1 MNATHI
7 LFAIGIGLSSLAQ
20 AEARDLGSFDTSAGK
35 VRATQITGNLVHPWG
50 MAFLPGGDLLVTER
64 DGNLRILS
72 GSTLSKPVSG
82 VPKVAAS
89 GQGGLLDVAI
99 ARDFAQSGTIFLSFS
114 EPGRG
119 GAGTAIARA
128 KLVRDGM
135 SARLEGLTVIFSME
149 RKSRAG
155 QHFGSRIVVAPDNT
169 LFFTIGDRGDDDR
182 AQDWT
187 DHAGAVLHI
196 NADGTP
202 AAGNAPA
209 EGGKPELWSK
219 GHRNPQGAVWDPVTN
234 SLWTTEHGARGGDE
248 LNNPK
253 VGKNYGWPVISYGT
267 HYSGFSIGVGTE
279 ADGYEQ
285 PVHFWDPSI
294 APSGLAVYDGP
305 MFPEWK
311 GDFLAGALKF
321 QLVARLDRKADGSI
335 GSEERMF
342 EGEFGRIRDVEVAPD
357 GAIWL
362 LTDDDPGKVI
372 RISR

>member
-1 MNATHI
+1 MKATHI
-7 LFAIGIGLSSLAQ
+7 PLALAITLMTLAP
-20 AEARDLGSFDTSAGK
+20 AAARDLGTFDTSAGK
-35 VRATQITGNLVHPWG
+35 VRATEVTSGLSHPWG

-72 GSTLSKPVSG
+72 GSTLSKPVAG
-82 VPKVAAS
+82 VPKVAAA

-99 ARDFAQSGTIFLSFS
+99 ARDFAQSGILFLSFS
-114 EPGRG
+114 EPGKG

-128 KLVRDGM
+128 KLVRDGGA
-135 SARLEGLTVIFSME
+135 ARLDDVTVIFSME
-149 RKSRAG
+149 RKSGTRH
-155 QHFGSRIVVAPDNT
+155 HFGSRIVVAPNNT

-202 AAGNAPA
+202 AAGNTPPQ
-209 EGGKPELWSK
+209 GGKPELWSK

-253 VGKNYGWPVISYGT
+253 AGENYGWPVISYGT
-267 HYSGFSIGVGTE
+267 HYSGFSIGVGTK

-285 PVHFWDPSI
+285 PLHFWDPSI
-294 APSGLAVYDGP
+294 APSGLTVYDGA

-321 QLVARLDRKADGSI
+321 QLLSRLDRKADGTI
-335 GSEERMF
+335 GQEERMF
-342 EGEFGRIRDVEVAPD
+342 EGEFGRIRDVELAPD
-357 GAIWL
+357 GSIWL
-362 LTDDDPGKVI
+362 LTDEDPGQVI